1 MQGFFLKGV
10 TLNENE
16 ALTLRAVQELCRKEI
31 APMAADVD
39 EKERF
44 PWEAIHKINDMGFN
58 SLFIPEAYGG
68 TPISKLAW
76 LTIVK
81 EISKAC
87 SSTGL
92 IVATTA
98 HCCYPIVLFGT
109 DEQKKKFLPIFLKGA
124 VGAFSLTES
133 DAGSDAKSMK
143 SVALKTSDGYILNGT
158 KSFVTSGDVAEILT
172 MFVKVKEKNEILG
185 ISPFVLTKDM
195 TGLIV
200 GKIQKKMGLRA
211 SQTAD
216 ITIEDC
222 YVPADHLLGSPRDGL
237 GILLRCLNESRPNI
251 AAQAIGTAEAAFEA
265 AVSYANQRIQFG
277 KQLIQHQ
284 GIQFMI
290 AEMATD
296 IQAAWQVLLHVAR
309 LIDQGQEDFATE
321 ASMAKLLAG
330 EMSERVT
337 SNAIQIHGGYGYCR
351 DYPVE
356 RLYRDSRITQIYE
369 GTNQIQKIVIGR
381 HFSEKIK
388 DML

>member
-1 MQGFFLKGV
+1 MQGFFLKGIN
-10 TLNENE
+10 LNENE
-16 ALTLRAVQELCRKEI
+16 TLTLRAVQELCRKEI

-44 PWEAIHKINDMGFN
+44 PWEAIQKINDMGFN

-68 TPISKLAW
+68 NPISKVAW

-109 DEQKKKFLPIFLKGA
+109 DEQKKKFLPIILRGA

-133 DAGSDAKSMK
+133 DAGSDAKAMK
-143 SVALKTSDGYILNGT
+143 SVALKTSNGYILNGT
-158 KSFVTSGDVAEILT
+158 KSFVTSGDEAEIMT

-195 TGLIV
+195 AGINV

-216 ITIEDC
+216 ISIEDC
-222 YVPADHLLGSPRDGL
+222 HVPADHILGSPKDGL

-251 AAQAIGTAEAAFEA
+251 AAQSVGTAEAAFEA

-277 KQLIQHQ
+277 KSLIQHQ

-290 AEMATD
+290 AEMATE
-296 IQAAWQVLLHVAR
+296 IQAAWQMLLHVAR
-309 LIDQGQEDFATE
+309 LIDQGQEDFSTE

-369 GTNQIQKIVIGR
+369 GTNQIQKMVIGR
-381 HFSEKIK
+381 HFAQK
-388 DML
+388 